1 MGDLVA
7 EFHIMFLSFL
17 IRCSLSSQPKHTT
30 SKTSLLYRN
39 ISCYGYQ
46 PLQISNKM
54 KPVRFATDTQDTE
67 KFTMYMNFRG
77 EAKLVQR
84 PKPMFFFRISFEYF
98 SKLRSFTLSY
108 LLKSDDIM
116 NIESFRITTS
126 A

>member
-46 PLQISNKM
+46 PLQILNKM

-77 EAKLVQR
+77 KAKLSAA
-84 PKPMFFFRISFEYF
+84 PKTNVFFSNF
-98 SKLRSFTLSY
+98 L
-108 LLKSDDIM
+108 
-116 NIESFRITTS
+116 
-126 A
+126 

>member
-1 MGDLVA
+1 
-7 EFHIMFLSFL
+7 
-17 IRCSLSSQPKHTT
+17 
-30 SKTSLLYRN
+30 
-39 ISCYGYQ
+39 
-46 PLQISNKM
+46 M